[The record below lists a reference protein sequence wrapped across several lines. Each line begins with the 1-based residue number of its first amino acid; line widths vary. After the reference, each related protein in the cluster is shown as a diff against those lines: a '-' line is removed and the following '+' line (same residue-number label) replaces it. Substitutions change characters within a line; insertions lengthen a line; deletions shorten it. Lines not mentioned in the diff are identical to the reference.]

1 MAWRRESDFTRYVTY
16 RRRSG
21 AGLGCC
27 LDITKLFVEAPTPI
41 PFNVIESVAFA
52 IDLGRRYGDE
62 PRWRVRPKTTC
73 AAQRPEVQRGPR
85 CDISSRLSKS
95 LLTACSEYYT

>member
-1 MAWRRESDFTRYVTY
+1 MACRRESDFTRYVTY

-41 PFNVIESVAFA
+41 PFNEIESVAFA

-85 CDISSRLSKS
+85 CDIFFQAIQS
-95 LLTACSEYYT
+95 LLIACTECYT